1 MEELP
6 YLAKV
11 NLCWLVFAGCYWL
24 LFKRHTFFKL
34 NRAYLLATLIISLF
48 APALQFGR
56 PVYVM
61 PHEVLEASFTY
72 RAAAQTPILEQS
84 ADWGSVVLVVYLSGV
99 LVLLFHF
106 CKALYGLNKLLKS
119 ALQIPMDG
127 LTLVLPAALPS
138 KTAGSFSFRKFMV
151 VSPDD
156 YENHF
161 ETIFNHEVVHI
172 KQMHS
177 LDILLVEVLKIVFW
191 FNPALWLYKF
201 ALRETHEYLADEGAE
216 NRDVYAS
223 FLISYARHAPIRSIS
238 NQFFNSSLL
247 KKRVYMMYKD
257 RTPRWLRGKYL
268 LLIPIFSFTVLLLA
282 AQVRPALVNKQS
294 LAKTE
299 QDLQSAVSQ
308 SKSNVLDRPI
318 IESAEIKKA
327 SKPIT
332 IVTDTLPK
340 LKLERWPSFPGGRT
354 ELQKFLARNLIYP
367 VQALKDSVQG
377 QALVSFLLSEDGT
390 ISNINVT
397 KGPRQDINEE
407 AARVVALMP
416 RWMPAFSGGKSVAIR
431 YTINITFDIESEK
444 FPLAIKE
451 KLPEFYSKKQDYV
464 PLKLN
469 FPGGK
474 DFEKFFSSSAVDL
487 SDSMP
492 PAIKIHQYGMAVS
505 GWIDMKRVDMNVKI
519 R

>member
-1 MEELP
+1 MEQLP

-24 LFKRHTFFKL
+24 LFRKHTFFKL

-48 APALQFGR
+48 VPALQFVR

-61 PHEVLEASFTY
+61 PYEVLEASFTY
-72 RAAAQTPILEQS
+72 RTVTQKPILEQG
-84 ADWGSVVLVVYLSGV
+84 ADWGSVALAVYLAGV

-106 CKALYGLNKLLKS
+106 CKGLYGLNKLLKS

-138 KTAGSFSFRKFMV
+138 KRSGSFSFRKFMI
-151 VSPDD
+151 VSPND

-161 ETIFNHEVVHI
+161 ETIFNHEAVHI

-216 NRDVYAS
+216 NRDGYAA

-247 KKRVYMMYKD
+247 KKRIYMMYKD

-268 LLIPIFSFTVLLLA
+268 LLVPIFAFTVMLLA
-282 AQVRPALVNKQS
+282 AQVRPALLNKQS
-294 LAKTE
+294 QAKPE
-299 QDLQSAVSQ
+299 QDVQTATNPGEENRQDMPLFDSEKIRKDV
-308 SKSNVLDRPI
+308 KSNSVVID
-318 IESAEIKKA
+318 S
-327 SKPIT
+327 
-332 IVTDTLPK
+332 LPK
-340 LKLERWPSFPGGRT
+340 LKLERWPYFSGGTR
-354 ELQKFLARNLIYP
+354 ELHKFLARNLIYP
-367 VQALKDSVQG
+367 AKALKDSVQG
-377 QALVSFLLSEDGT
+377 QALVSFLLNEDGVLSD
-390 ISNINVT
+390 IRIE

-416 RWMPAFSGGKSVAIR
+416 RWVPAIAGGKPVAVR
-431 YTINITFDIESEK
+431 YSINITFDIESDK
-444 FPLAIKE
+444 LPLSIKE
-451 KLPEFYSKKQDYV
+451 KVPDFYSRKQDYV
-464 PLKLN
+464 PLKLD

-492 PAIKIHQYGMAVS
+492 PATKIHRYGMAVS
-505 GWIDMKRVDMNVKI
+505 GWIDMKHVDMNVKI
-519 R
+519 K